1 MKKVGERIREQRE
14 LKGLL
19 LRQVAAKLDMDQAI
33 LSKIERGERRAT
45 KEQVVALADFFE
57 MDLKELQIQFL
68 SEKIMSEYGS
78 EDHFLETLK
87 SIIGH
92 NKQDELKNID

>member
-19 LRQVAAKLDMDQAI
+19 LRQVAAKLDLDQAV
-33 LSKIERGERRAT
+33 LSKIERGERKAT
-45 KEQVVALADFFE
+45 KEQVVALAGFFE

-68 SEKIMSEYGS
+68 MEKIMSEYEK
-78 EDHFLETLK
+78 EDYLQEALK
-87 SIIGH
+87 RLVAHTKPG
-92 NKQDELKNID
+92 